1 MSTVRLSDNQFK
13 QEVLQSKDPVIV
25 DFWAPWCGPC
35 MAIAPIL
42 EDLAKEYK
50 GRLKVCK
57 VNIDEAQAIA
67 TKYQILSIP
76 TLLFFKDGK
85 VTNQL
90 VGAKSKSEIKKVIAS
105 LC

>member
-1 MSTVRLSDNQFK
+1 MSTVRLSDSQFK
-13 QEVLQSKDPVIV
+13 QEVLQSKEPVIV

-35 MAIAPIL
+35 MAVAPIL

-57 VNIDEAQAIA
+57 VNIDEAQTVA